1 MRLVT
6 KVNGVV
12 KQDQTTADLIWNEEN
27 LIAYTTSILMLYP
40 GDVIATGTLAG
51 TGAERREFLKPGDV
65 VEIELEGRWHA
76 DDTHRV
82 LQGQLSRRRWVS
94 PSH

>member
-1 MRLVT
+1 MAAPAKSTCSPGPNWFDGKSTNRGAPFGPFITPKEFIADPANMRLVT

-40 GDVIATGTLAG
+40 G
-51 TGAERREFLKPGDV
+51 RRDRDGDA
-65 VEIELEGRWHA
+65 IR
-76 DDTHRV
+76 HR
-82 LQGQLSRRRWVS
+82 S
-94 PSH
+94 